1 MAVFDEQRLKA
12 IKAEIRGVLIANK
25 FPLTPEEL
33 CAELKGIVGFIIV
46 FFLSFSYLNDQF
58 WTETGFGPRL
68 LALNKMRK

>member
-46 FFLSFSYLNDQF
+46 FYLFLSKWPILDWNRF
-58 WTETGFGPRL
+58 WAKTFGF
-68 LALNKMRK
+68 K

>member
-33 CAELKGIVGFIIV
+33 CAELKGIVGFIVFGKQV
-46 FFLSFSYLNDQF
+46 FF
-58 WTETGFGPRL
+58 WTKTYYC
-68 LALNKMRK
+68 K